1 MGSAGPAPRVI
12 PSVLAA
18 DFDRLGAQVQE
29 VLDAGARAIHV
40 DVMDGHF
47 VPPITMGPLVVG
59 ALRERASEAGA
70 MLEVHLMIEHPE
82 RQLAEFAAAGA
93 DVIVIHAES
102 TPHIDYA
109 LSHIRAMGLSAGLA
123 VNPSTPL
130 ALYAEVAEKV
140 DLALCMTVNPG
151 WGGQQF
157 IERSIDRLA
166 PLARCWARAPRSRS
180 TAASSSTPAGA
191 AARRGRRA
199 SSPARRSSGRR
210 TPPPPTARSPTRSAT
225 RAGRARRARARA
237 GPRRRRIRSR
247 SAAPGR
253 RPRRRASTRRT
264 RPRPRASSA
273 AAARRLPARQRGLVE
288 RARGE
293 VEPHADRDRPRARRG

>member
-1 MGSAGPAPRVI
+1 MGSALGPAPRVV

-18 DFDRLGAQVQE
+18 DFDQLGAQVQE
-29 VLDAGARAIHV
+29 VLDAGARAIHI

-47 VPPITMGPLVVG
+47 VPPITMGPLVVA
-59 ALRERASEAGA
+59 ALRERASAAGA
-70 MLEVHLMIEHPE
+70 LLEVHLMIERPE
-82 RQLAEFAAAGA
+82 SQLAEFAAAGA

-157 IERSIDRLA
+157 IDSSIGRLRRLA
-166 PLARCWARAPRSRS
+166 PLLVAGTAIEVDGGIEIDTGVRCRE
-180 TAASSSTPAGA
+180 AGA
-191 AARRGRRA
+191 TRFVAGTAVFGAPDPAAAYGA
-199 SSPARRSSGRR
+199 LADAVGD
-210 TPPPPTARSPTRSAT
+210 
-225 RAGRARRARARA
+225 
-237 GPRRRRIRSR
+237 PRR
-247 SAAPGR
+247 
-253 RPRRRASTRRT
+253 
-264 RPRPRASSA
+264 
-273 AAARRLPARQRGLVE
+273 
-288 RARGE
+288 
-293 VEPHADRDRPRARRG
+293 

>member
-1 MGSAGPAPRVI
+1 MGSALGPAPRVI

-59 ALRERASEAGA
+59 ALRERASAAGA
-70 MLEVHLMIEHPE
+70 LLEVHLMIERPE
-82 RQLAEFAAAGA
+82 SQLAEFAAAGA
-93 DVIVIHAES
+93 DVITIHAES
-102 TPHIDYA
+102 TPHLDYA

-157 IERSIDRLA
+157 IEGSIDRLRRLR
-166 PLARCWARAPRSRS
+166 PLLSAGTPIEVDGGIEIDTGIRCRE
-180 TAASSSTPAGA
+180 AGA
-191 AARRGRRA
+191 TRFVAGTAVFGASDPAAAYGA
-199 SSPARRSSGRR
+199 LADAVGD
-210 TPPPPTARSPTRSAT
+210 
-225 RAGRARRARARA
+225 
-237 GPRRRRIRSR
+237 PRR
-247 SAAPGR
+247 
-253 RPRRRASTRRT
+253 
-264 RPRPRASSA
+264 
-273 AAARRLPARQRGLVE
+273 
-288 RARGE
+288 
-293 VEPHADRDRPRARRG
+293 